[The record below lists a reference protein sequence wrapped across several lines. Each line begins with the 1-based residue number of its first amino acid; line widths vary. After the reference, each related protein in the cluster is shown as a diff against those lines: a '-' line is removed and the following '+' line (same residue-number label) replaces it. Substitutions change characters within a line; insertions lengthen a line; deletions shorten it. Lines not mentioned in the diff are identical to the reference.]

1 MRVGV
6 QSAQNDRRKV
16 EIGRI
21 TAPTSASLQSE
32 KTMTPQPKGP
42 QKSPGPVPRMPTDDV
57 NKNKQKSEEAEVAGR
72 HKNDGQD
79 DHQKDH
85 RGRH

>member
-1 MRVGV
+1 VSQGSV
-6 QSAQNDRRKV
+6 KAAPIQPLYG
-16 EIGRI
+16 EI
-21 TAPTSASLQSE
+21 P
-32 KTMTPQPKGP
+32 MTPQPKGR

-72 HKNDGQD
+72 HKNDGPN